1 MLTLSID
8 VMTKESCV
16 ALWKSDKSIQ
26 KHQKFI
32 KKMSDNGNSEIIF
45 EAIEELFSK
54 STYKI
59 NEIDRVITING
70 PGNYT
75 NIRIGLAVA
84 KGFSIALDI
93 PYFAISSHELIA
105 NLAIKKNISNEL
117 LVLIDAKND
126 SFYIRIGLA
135 VAKGFSIALD
145 IPYFAISSHELIAN
159 LAIKKNISNELLVLI
174 DAKND
179 SFYTQYFNI
188 NQNSKTEII
197 LESFESIKK
206 QIKNKQINIIE
217 RDIAFLTLCISNN
230 YSPALLESN
239 VEIPEF
245 LLAEIGSKLEI
256 NNTNVDPLYIRQPNA
271 KVPENVKIYKNE

>member
-75 NIRIGLAVA
+75 N
-84 KGFSIALDI
+84 
-93 PYFAISSHELIA
+93 
-105 NLAIKKNISNEL
+105 
-117 LVLIDAKND
+117 
-126 SFYIRIGLA
+126 IRIGLA

>member
-1 MLTLSID
+1 
-8 VMTKESCV
+8 
-16 ALWKSDKSIQ
+16 
-26 KHQKFI
+26 
-32 KKMSDNGNSEIIF
+32 MSDNGNSEIIF

-75 NIRIGLAVA
+75 N
-84 KGFSIALDI
+84 
-93 PYFAISSHELIA
+93 
-105 NLAIKKNISNEL
+105 
-117 LVLIDAKND
+117 
-126 SFYIRIGLA
+126 IRIGLA

>member
-1 MLTLSID
+1 
-8 VMTKESCV
+8 
-16 ALWKSDKSIQ
+16 
-26 KHQKFI
+26 
-32 KKMSDNGNSEIIF
+32 
-45 EAIEELFSK
+45 
-54 STYKI
+54 
-59 NEIDRVITING
+59 
-70 PGNYT
+70 
-75 NIRIGLAVA
+75 
-84 KGFSIALDI
+84 
-93 PYFAISSHELIA
+93 
-105 NLAIKKNISNEL
+105 
-117 LVLIDAKND
+117 
-126 SFYIRIGLA
+126 
-135 VAKGFSIALD
+135 
-145 IPYFAISSHELIAN
+145 
-159 LAIKKNISNELLVLI
+159 LVLI

>member
-26 KHQKFI
+26 KPQKFI
-32 KKMSDNGNSEIIF
+32 KKISDNGNSEIIF
-45 EAIEELFSK
+45 EIIEELFSK
-54 STYKI
+54 SIYKI

-70 PGNYT
+70 PGNYS
-75 NIRIGLAVA
+75 NIRIGLAVT

-105 NLAIKKNISNEL
+105 NLAIKK
-117 LVLIDAKND
+117 DMQD
-126 SFYIRIGLA
+126 
-135 VAKGFSIALD
+135 
-145 IPYFAISSHELIAN
+145 
-159 LAIKKNISNELLVLI
+159 ELLVLI

-188 NQNSKTEII
+188 NQNSKTEIT

-206 QIKNKQINIIE
+206 KIKKKKINIIE
-217 RDIAFLTLCISNN
+217 RDIAFLTLCIKNN
-230 YSPALLESN
+230 YSPTLLESN

-256 NNTNVDPLYIRQPNA
+256 NNINVEPLYIRQPNA
-271 KVPENVKIYKNE
+271 KIPENVKIYKNE